1 MRYCDNLYFMV
12 EIFCYNHLLKY
23 FSSDKGSKCLACKA
37 HKCPYASGSLRSLD
51 HQPGGADDLDVDF
64 DDVHDD
70 LDLVDHQPGGAG
82 DLDLDPD
89 FDDVDDDV
97 DLVNHQPGAADDDGL
112 DVDDVDDHS

>member
-1 MRYCDNLYFMV
+1 MRYCDNLNFMV

-51 HQPGGADDLDVDF
+51 HQPGGAGDLDLDLDLDLDF

-70 LDLVDHQPGGAG
+70 LDLVDLQPGGAG
-82 DLDLDPD
+82 DLDLD
-89 FDDVDDDV
+89 
-97 DLVNHQPGAADDDGL
+97 L
-112 DVDDVDDHS
+112 DDVDDHS